1 MDVDTQN
8 SGHKSSVDLTMPK
21 VKKGYKTQVSF

>member
-1 MDVDTQN
+1 MWILKN
-8 SGHKSSVDLTMPK
+8 LGHKSSVDLTVPK